1 MQNYEYLSKMFSQY
15 LDALEQNCIGFGRVV
30 SDQRIGAREVLE
42 GETLKHRLAILDQF
56 SRVLNDIENLVGRD
70 VVFQTGKLSELFGK
84 LKEASDNDKDVDKIL
99 SGISKVVGSVRD
111 SKKEDLDKKL
121 KWLKSNL
128 RQLGDPSALIID
140 KYENNET
147 VQVSLI
153 SELSQLGLNANSAIY
168 YSMQRIS
175 SENSG
180 EFQLPEREAEIMRIL
195 NARAKIPNDREAKKL
210 EKLLPKIEDIIENRA
225 RAREVMS
232 IIPGIIRELKEQAR
246 RPAGIGLKTIEETE
260 RKLAAIQKRYESIF
274 RKADAQYQDFEIEEM
289 AEVANHTVEAY
300 NRQIAAESYNKAKE
314 KEAAEVAQY
323 EAEKAKVDEEILNGI
338 YSELVVLYDQFKT
351 LPAPKKYSA
360 ELNNGGFEA
369 FWYQKKKT
377 PLPSSASKLVKQWE
391 EQEEKMR
398 KIQQEGNSQ
407 PNA

>member
-1 MQNYEYLSKMFSQY
+1 MS
-15 LDALEQNCIGFGRVV
+15 
-30 SDQRIGAREVLE
+30 
-42 GETLKHRLAILDQF
+42 ILDQF

-70 VVFQTGKLSELFGK
+70 VVFQTGELSELFGK

-121 KWLKSNL
+121 NWLKSNL
-128 RQLGDPSALIID
+128 RQLGDPDALIID

-147 VQVSLI
+147 VQVSLM
-153 SELSQLGLNANSAIY
+153 SELSKLGLNANSAIY
-168 YSMQRIS
+168 YSTQRIS
-175 SENSG
+175 PENSG

-195 NARAKIPNDREAKKL
+195 KARAKIPNDREAKKL

-260 RKLAAIQKRYESIF
+260 KKLAAIQKRYESIF
-274 RKADAQYQDFEIEEM
+274 RKADAQYQDFEIEKM
-289 AEVANHTVEAY
+289 AEVANHAVEAY
-300 NRQIAAESYNKAKE
+300 NRQVAAESYNKAKE
-314 KEAAEVAQY
+314 IEAAEVAQY

-351 LPAPKKYSA
+351 LPASKKYST

-391 EQEEKMR
+391 EKEEQMR

-407 PNA
+407 PNAE